1 MLALF
6 GMVILLPIYLQTVRG
21 IGSLAT
27 GLMLLP
33 GGLLMGLAGPT
44 VGRIVDRYGPRV
56 VTIPGAAL
64 LTFTLWQFSNANAS
78 TPIWMLIGF
87 HMLLMLGLSCLFT
100 PSFTAGLNPLPPYL
114 YSHGS
119 AILGTLQQVAGAAG
133 AALLVAVMASRTTT
147 LTEAGLPELVA
158 LNGGIQT
165 AFGVAAV
172 ISIAALVC
180 AFFIRNTK
188 PPMDEQSME
197 YGPAAGEEPASE
209 ESAATR
215 S

>member
-1 MLALF
+1 
-6 GMVILLPIYLQTVRG
+6 
-21 IGSLAT
+21 
-27 GLMLLP
+27 
-33 GGLLMGLAGPT
+33 
-44 VGRIVDRYGPRV
+44 
-56 VTIPGAAL
+56 
-64 LTFTLWQFSNANAS
+64 
-78 TPIWMLIGF
+78 MLIGV

-133 AALLVAVMASRTTT
+133 AALLVAIMSSRTAT

-158 LNGGIQT
+158 LNGGIQA

-188 PPMDEQSME
+188 PPVDEQSME
-197 YGPAAGEEPASE
+197 YAPATGEEPASE
-209 ESAATR
+209 SRPLQR